1 MTDYPIQN
9 KIIQFEKLVSE
20 VIVLKET
27 NSSELR
33 KNEIEFQLSSVQV
46 FSAARRFVCL
56 VYSISNYTQNILP
69 KNSTN

>member
-20 VIVLKET
+20 VIVLKQT
-27 NSSELR
+27 KSLELR

-46 FSAARRFVCL
+46 FSAARRFVYL
-56 VYSISNYTQNILP
+56 VSSISKLYTEYIA
-69 KNSTN
+69 KK